1 MSGFKQ
7 FLLRGNLVDM
17 AVGIVI
23 GAAFTS
29 VVNALVADII
39 TPLIAAIAGK
49 PDFGNL
55 YFTIHNSQFKFG
67 LLINA
72 VISFLAVAAV
82 LYFLIVSPYARFKA
96 MFTKTPEPAPPARD
110 CPYCLESIPAA
121 ATKCSHCTSEVE
133 PTTAGTA
140 AATTA

>member
-23 GAAFTS
+23 GSAFTA
-29 VVNALVADII
+29 VVNALVADLV
-39 TPLIAAIAGK
+39 TPLIAAIVGK
-49 PDFGNL
+49 PNFSDL
-55 YFTIHNSQFKFG
+55 YFTINNSQFKYG
-67 LLINA
+67 LVINA
-72 VISFLAVAAV
+72 IISFLAVAAV

-96 MFTKTPEPAPPARD
+96 MFTKPPQPESPTRD

-121 ATKCSHCTSEVE
+121 ATKCSHCTSQVD
-133 PTTAGTA
+133 PSVAVVR
-140 AATTA
+140 